1 MKNYK
6 MTIEYDGSKFYGWQK
21 LNDKRTVQKEIERI
35 FKKITYENVRVHG
48 SGRTDKFVHSN
59 GQVASFEID
68 LKIPLEKFKDILNKN
83 LSDDI
88 FIKNIKEV
96 NEDFHA
102 RFSARKKTYRY
113 KIYTGI
119 EKDVFLNNYYYHF
132 PYELNID
139 KMIEASKKII
149 GKRDFR
155 SFVAKSVNKENTIRT
170 IETINIIKKDSFIDI
185 VIIGDGF
192 LYKMVRTIVGNLI
205 DVGRG
210 LITADELEEI
220 INKKD
225 IKKAKFTAPANGLY
239 LEKVE
244 Y

>member
-35 FKKITYENVRVHG
+35 FKKITYQNIRVHG
-48 SGRTDKFVHSN
+48 SGRTDKFVHSI

-68 LKIPLEKFKDILNKN
+68 LKIPLEKFKYILNRN
-83 LSDDI
+83 LPDDI
-88 FIKNIKEV
+88 FIKEIEEV
-96 NEDFHA
+96 DSEFHA
-102 RFSARKKTYRY
+102 RFSAKKKRYRY
-113 KIYTGI
+113 KIYTGV
-119 EKDVFLNNYYYHF
+119 EKEVFLNNYYYHF
-132 PYELNID
+132 PYELDID
-139 KMIEASKKII
+139 KMIVASKKII
-149 GKRDFR
+149 GKKDFR
-155 SFVAKSVNKENTIRT
+155 SFVAKSINKENTIRT
-170 IETINIIKKDSFIDI
+170 IESINIIKKDSYIDI

-205 DVGRG
+205 DIGRG
-210 LITADELEEI
+210 LITVDELENI
-220 INKKD
+220 INEKD